1 MGRQETRRPAA
12 TREHHIDLVDGAE
25 PTNIG
30 KIRLPNIGKISGK
43 IDVSFAKART
53 LQEICI
59 VCAQDVDFI
68 EAFACTS
75 QNSVLDAR
83 AIG

>member
-1 MGRQETRRPAA
+1 M
-12 TREHHIDLVDGAE
+12 DGAE
-25 PTNIG
+25 PANIG

-43 IDVSFAKART
+43 IDVSFTKART
-53 LQEICI
+53 LQEIRI
-59 VCAQDVDFI
+59 VCTQDIDFI
-68 EAFACTS
+68 KAFACTS